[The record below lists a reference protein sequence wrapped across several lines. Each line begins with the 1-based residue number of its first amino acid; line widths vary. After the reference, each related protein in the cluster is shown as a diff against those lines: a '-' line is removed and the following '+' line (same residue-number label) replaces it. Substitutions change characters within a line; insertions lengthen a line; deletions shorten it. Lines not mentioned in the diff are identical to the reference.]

1 MDLEKIKTRA
11 VRKIKR
17 LKKLPVYY
25 RAHKKRSSVIFVLTV
40 MVLFE
45 AVQILQPFLQ
55 QQAYAMGMAGA
66 LLPETNQSMAS
77 KLKYDSKKE
86 SFSFNNGINLPS
98 AESTGIGSQQ
108 ISATAYQ
115 DASKGLSVTDPVNKV
130 DFSMTPK
137 YKLLPG
143 KQDNNRVVYPFD
155 NGQGWA
161 VYTMQ
166 GTGVKE
172 DIVLKQANGDSATFD
187 YKLGLGDGLEARMEA
202 DGSVGVYGSKLFS
215 TNITAGSEKDADLL
229 LKARKNA
236 EKDTFMFSIP
246 RPVILEKDKKISTAK
261 ATFTLQGSDLKIN
274 VTGLKK
280 GNYPLTIDPSVYVVT
295 AQQFMN
301 GNNETNI
308 DFDVANKLIK
318 KGGTTGARFNQW
330 DSTTN
335 LPATEW
341 AGSSVAAGG
350 FLYSVGG
357 FTAGTTTASAAV
369 NWAKFNTST
378 GTVDSAN
385 PGNGACGS
393 WCTSA
398 AYNLPTARTNFSLV
412 AYNGFLYAF
421 GGMSS
426 GTPQNTVYIAK
437 LGANGEP
444 RLWHP
449 TDTNKA
455 NWVYWY
461 QDANLSSIRSDMS
474 AVAYNNRMYLMGGR
488 STSGTPVN
496 TVQIADINPM
506 GTLGTWTSSTALPY
520 AGLYGQSSQVYNDR
534 LYILGGDATV
544 GGALSNSVYYNKINS
559 DGTLNNWVQT
569 TSFAGGRIT
578 NGGNMTSAWGAY
590 IYISGGCTVV
600 NGSGYCTTAGSDT
613 QVASINADGSLDAW
627 NGVGGVS
634 NQVSGYSMVAWRG
647 YIYEI
652 GGCSA
657 QNTGTGACTTMLNR
671 IVYGTINQDGDAST
685 VDQSVD
691 TSTAPCSDGTPT
703 SCNLPGTTY
712 IGNMLSPTIIVN
724 GYLYVI
730 GGCTNN
736 ACSATI
742 GNTAY
747 VAISST
753 GIMSKP
759 ATCPGGTYR
768 GNTWCVDS
776 TNPISGGVAASS
788 PVVFNNRIYLVGGL
802 DGTANTNSINRADIN
817 NDGSLSAWA
826 TEQPMGSGTNNLG
839 ITSVSY
845 SYAYARANPASAGT
859 YPGNLYI
866 FGGCTTSGSAGCT
879 TGANSQAVYKCNIK
893 TDGTIELP
901 GANGCTTTGQQQIG
915 TLPGATGTGL
925 AIMSGTVYAN
935 YIYLIGGVAPGLQ
948 DLTTVRYAKFNN
960 SNNVV
965 AVSGGAWIES
975 PNHMV
980 VGRRR
985 ADAFGYNGYLYVVG
999 GFDATAGVLADI
1011 EFIKVNVSDGSLGSA
1026 TDTFHVSAVTINQR
1040 WGLSV
1045 TVSNSY
1051 AYVIGGCTTGNSPSN
1066 CTARTDVVQT
1076 FQIYNN
1082 DSGSPST
1089 FSTSANTYGTNSPTS
1104 TEPNRLGA
1112 SATILN
1118 GYMYVAG
1125 GCNSATDC
1133 TTAIDKVSY
1142 APIDVNGALGAWTN
1156 TTAPL
1161 TAVRAWGKLEAAGGT
1176 LYYMGGQS
1184 STSTDE
1190 RGEVYYGTP
1199 ASGNVTSW
1207 GTAAN
1212 GLPNVRTKFGSAVWN
1227 NRLYVVGGLDTNAA
1241 STATVYVSP
1250 QLNAG
1255 GNINS
1260 AWTTTSTSFNVA
1272 RSGLTVVAYANNIYL
1287 FGGYDGSNYLSDS
1300 QYSQISTA
1308 DGSVGAW
1315 TYSTSMPGPLAS
1327 SDGFAANGYI
1337 YLMGGRSSTNTCDPI
1352 ALVTP
1357 VSANTTIAS
1366 GNDPTGVGAWYE
1378 TNQRY
1383 TDQRYGNSA
1392 EYYNGK
1398 AYVVGGGL
1406 CNALTSPVTDS
1417 STGAGTFVVPTG
1429 VTSITY
1435 KAWSGGGGGGA
1446 GGSAAAGGAG
1456 GGSGFVQATMAV
1468 TPGETLNLYVGAGGG
1483 RRC

>member
-1 MDLEKIKTRA
+1 
-11 VRKIKR
+11 
-17 LKKLPVYY
+17 
-25 RAHKKRSSVIFVLTV
+25 
-40 MVLFE
+40 
-45 AVQILQPFLQ
+45 
-55 QQAYAMGMAGA
+55 
-66 LLPETNQSMAS
+66 
-77 KLKYDSKKE
+77 
-86 SFSFNNGINLPS
+86 
-98 AESTGIGSQQ
+98 
-108 ISATAYQ
+108 
-115 DASKGLSVTDPVNKV
+115 
-130 DFSMTPK
+130 
-137 YKLLPG
+137 
-143 KQDNNRVVYPFD
+143 
-155 NGQGWA
+155 
-161 VYTMQ
+161 
-166 GTGVKE
+166 
-172 DIVLKQANGDSATFD
+172 
-187 YKLGLGDGLEARMEA
+187 
-202 DGSVGVYGSKLFS
+202 
-215 TNITAGSEKDADLL
+215 
-229 LKARKNA
+229 
-236 EKDTFMFSIP
+236 
-246 RPVILEKDKKISTAK
+246 
-261 ATFTLQGSDLKIN
+261 
-274 VTGLKK
+274 
-280 GNYPLTIDPSVYVVT
+280 
-295 AQQFMN
+295 
-301 GNNETNI
+301 
-308 DFDVANKLIK
+308 
-318 KGGTTGARFNQW
+318 
-330 DSTTN
+330 
-335 LPATEW
+335 LPA
-341 AGSSVAAGG
+341 
-350 FLYSVGG
+350 
-357 FTAGTTTASAAV
+357 
-369 NWAKFNTST
+369 
-378 GTVDSAN
+378 
-385 PGNGACGS
+385 
-393 WCTSA
+393 
-398 AYNLPTARTNFSLV
+398 ARTNFSLV

-461 QDANLSSIRSDMS
+461 QDTNLSSIRSDMS

-496 TVQIADINPM
+496 TVEIANINPT
-506 GTLGTWTSSTALPY
+506 GTLGTWTASTALPY

-534 LYILGGDATV
+534 LYILGGDASV
-544 GGALSNSVYYNKINS
+544 GGAPSSNGLVYFNKINS

-578 NGGNMTSAWGAY
+578 NGGNMTAAWGAY
-590 IYISGGCTVV
+590 IYISGGCTTV
-600 NGSGYCTTAGSDT
+600 NASGYCTTAASDT

-627 NGVGGVS
+627 NGVGGVT
-634 NQVSGYSMVAWRG
+634 NQQSGYNMVAWRG

-652 GGCSA
+652 GGCSV
-657 QNTGTGACTTMLNR
+657 QNTGTGDCTTMLNT
-671 IVYGTINQDGDAST
+671 IDFGTINQDGDAST

-691 TSTAPCSDGTPT
+691 TSTSPCSDGTPT

-712 IGNMLSPTIIVN
+712 IGNMLSPTIITN
-724 GYLYVI
+724 GYLYI
-730 GGCTNN
+730 FGGCTNN
-736 ACSATI
+736 ACSATS

-776 TNPISGGVAASS
+776 TNPVSGGIAASS

-826 TEQPMGSGTNNLG
+826 TEQTMSSGTNNLG
-839 ITSVSY
+839 IANVSY
-845 SYAYARANPASAGT
+845 LYAYARANPSAAST

-879 TGANSQAVYKCNIK
+879 TGANSQAVYKCYIK

-901 GANGCTTTGQQQIG
+901 GANGCTTTGQLQIG

-948 DLTTVRYAKFNN
+948 DLTTVRYAKFDNN
-960 SNNVV
+960 NNVV
-965 AVSGGAWIES
+965 TVSSGWVES
-975 PNHMV
+975 PNHMAI
-980 VGRRR
+980 GRRR
-985 ADAFGYNGYLYVVG
+985 AAAFGYNGYIYVVG
-999 GFDATAGVLADI
+999 GFDATQGVLADI

-1045 TVSNSY
+1045 SVSNSY
-1051 AYVIGGCTTGNSPSN
+1051 AYVIGGCTTGDSPSN

-1076 FQIYNN
+1076 FQVYNN
-1082 DSGSPST
+1082 DSGAPAGY
-1089 FSTSANTYGTNSPTS
+1089 STSANTYGTNSPTS

-1161 TAVRAWGKLEAAGGT
+1161 TAVRTWGKLEAAGGT
-1176 LYYMGGQS
+1176 LYYIGGQDS
-1184 STSTDE
+1184 SATLATT
-1190 RGEVYYGTP
+1190 VYYGTP
-1199 ASGNVTSW
+1199 SSGNVTSW

-1212 GLPNVRTKFGSAVWN
+1212 GLPNARTKFGSAVWN
-1227 NRLYVVGGLDTNAA
+1227 NRLYAVGGGGTGTGCTGNVCN
-1241 STATVYVSP
+1241 TVYVSP

-1260 AWTTTSTSFNVA
+1260 AWSTTSTSFNVA
-1272 RSGLTVVAYANNIYL
+1272 RSGLTAVTYANNIYI
-1287 FGGYDGSNYLSDS
+1287 FGGYDGTNYLSDS

-1315 TYSTSMPGPLAS
+1315 TYSTSMPGPLSQA
-1327 SDGFAANGYI
+1327 DGFAVNGYI
-1337 YLMGGRSSTNTCDPI
+1337 YLMGGRSSANTCDPVT
-1352 ALVTP
+1352 LVAP

-1383 TDQRYGNSA
+1383 TDPRYGNSA
-1392 EYYNGK
+1392 VYYNGK

-1406 CNALTSPVTDS
+1406 CSSITSPVTDN
-1417 STGAGTFVVPTG
+1417 TQGAGTFVVPTG
-1429 VTSITY
+1429 VTSVTV
-1435 KAWSGGGGGGA
+1435 KVWGGGGGGGA
-1446 GGSAAAGGAG
+1446 GSASAAGATGGGAG
-1456 GGSGFVQATMAV
+1456 YTTATLTV
-1468 TPGETLNLYVGAGGG
+1468 TPGETLTTYVGGGGAAGARTTQGGGGGGGAYSSLYRSSTPLAIAAGGGGGGGARIANAGAVGGAGGG
-1483 RRC
+1483 GGSASGVAGTNASWYR